1 MNLRIKTLFGLTIIA
16 FVTTGLACK
25 KSEADAAG
33 QDPAPQSQIEVAAA
47 GKAKAAKIQ
56 PTKKPFLWKI
66 EGKKTSWLF
75 GTIHLPD
82 DRVLAIPKPVLDAV
96 DACDVMNAEIPM
108 DFTTQLS
115 MAPRMLIGGG
125 KTVKDLIPKALYA
138 RVEKLFAEKKVPLF
152 PLDQMKLWAMTTQIA
167 ILDHIKK
174 FQTAQPIDMVL
185 YNRAQSAGKQVGG
198 LETIS
203 EQLSVFEELTMAE
216 QIQMLEQTLDLL
228 DEFKK
233 KGEDPIEEML
243 AAYLAGDSKKMLAAM
258 LESYDPENELD
269 KKVMK
274 RLFYDRNVRMADRIA
289 DKIKL
294 AKDKSFFFAVG
305 AGHLLGDDG
314 MVRLLEKKGYKLERI
329 SAP

>member
-1 MNLRIKTLFGLTIIA
+1 MNLRFKTLFGLTIIA

-25 KSEADAAG
+25 KSEADAASVALAKEG
-33 QDPAPQSQIEVAAA
+33 KVKAP
-47 GKAKAAKIQ
+47 KIQ

-82 DRVLAIPKPVLDAV
+82 ERVLAIPKPVLSAV
-96 DACDVMNAEIPM
+96 DSCDVMNTEIPM
-108 DFTTQLS
+108 DFATQLS

-125 KTVKDLIPKALYA
+125 KTVKDLIPKPLYA
-138 RVEKLFAEKKVPLF
+138 RVEKLFTEKKVPMF
-152 PLDQMKLWAMTTQIA
+152 PLNQMKLWAMTTQIA

-174 FQTAQPIDMVL
+174 FQTAKPIDMVL

-198 LETIS
+198 LETIA
-203 EQLSVFEELTMAE
+203 EQLSVFEELTLAE

-233 KGEDPIEEML
+233 KGEDPVEEML
-243 AAYLAGDSKKMLAAM
+243 LAYLAGDSKKMLAAM
-258 LESYDPENELD
+258 LESYDPENALD

-274 RLFYDRNVRMADRIA
+274 RLFFDRNVRMADRIA

-294 AKDKSFFFAVG
+294 APDKGFFFAVG
-305 AGHLLGDDG
+305 AGHLLGDEG
-314 MVRLLEKKGYKLERI
+314 MVRLLEKKGYKLKRI
-329 SAP
+329 LAP